1 MAGEGTRFKDA
12 GYNTPKP
19 LLPLRKSLMF
29 EKVIENFPS
38 CDKWLFSVNLT
49 IAENTLFKN
58 FLKNFQEDYEVIILE
73 KLTDGQATSCYE
85 SLKALDES
93 DSVFIG
99 SCDTIFENKIDLD
112 KSQDFDYTIFTSSPS
127 NLQIKNPKAYGWV
140 VSDSRIKNIFCKEN
154 INPTDKSHIILGY
167 FYFDN
172 ISLFNEGYKFIKE
185 NKLYVN
191 GELYID
197 VIARELLLQNYKV
210 NEHKVKSNIVGTP
223 EEYELYL
230 KNER

>member
-1 MAGEGTRFKDA
+1 MYLWLVKACDLKMLDIIHLNPSTIKK
-12 GYNTPKP
+12 T
-19 LLPLRKSLMF
+19 LMF

-38 CDKWLFSVNLT
+38 CDKWLFSVNQT

-58 FLKNFQEDYEVIILE
+58 FLKNFHKDYEVIILE

-112 KSQDFDYTIFTSSPS
+112 KSQGFDFTIFTSSPT
-127 NLQIKNPKAYGWV
+127 NLQNKNPKSYGWV
-140 VSDSRIKNIFCKEN
+140 VSDSSVKNIFCKEN
-154 INPTDKSHIILGY
+154 NPTDNLNIILGY

-172 ISLFNEGYKFIKE
+172 ISYLMKAKFIKE
-185 NKLYVN
+185 KLYVN

-197 VIARELLLQNYKV
+197 VMQESFHKIIKSMNIKLSQILLAHQ
-210 NEHKVKSNIVGTP
+210 KSMNSF
-223 EEYELYL
+223 

>member
-38 CDKWLFSVNLT
+38 CDKWLFSVNQT
-49 IAENTLFKN
+49 IDENILFKN

-112 KSQDFDYTIFTSSPS
+112 KSQDFDFTIFTSSPT

-140 VSDSRIKNIFCKEN
+140 VSDSSVKNIFCKED
-154 INPTDKSHIILGY
+154 INPTDNSHIILGY

-185 NKLYVN
+185 KKLYVN

-197 VIARELLLQNYKV
+197 VIARELLLKNYKV
-210 NEHKVKSNIVGTP
+210 NEQKVKSNIVGTP

>member
-1 MAGEGTRFKDA
+1 M
-12 GYNTPKP
+12 
-19 LLPLRKSLMF
+19 
-29 EKVIENFPS
+29 
-38 CDKWLFSVNLT
+38 
-49 IAENTLFKN
+49 FKN
-58 FLKNFQEDYEVIILE
+58 FLKNFHKDYEVIILE

-93 DSVFIG
+93 DSVLLDLVTQFL
-99 SCDTIFENKIDLD
+99 KIKLIWINLRILIL
-112 KSQDFDYTIFTSSPS
+112 IFTSSPS

-140 VSDSRIKNIFCKEN
+140 VSDSSVKNIFCKEN
-154 INPTDKSHIILGY
+154 INPTDNLNIILGY

-185 NKLYVN
+185 KKLYVN